1 MEKRWFLLSIISLGL
16 GGFLALVAAIART
29 PAIYKLVPPGYFYHS
44 IIGHVD
50 LAIVGFFSHFYPT
63 ALADKL

>member
-1 MEKRWFLLSIISLGL
+1 MEKKWLLLSVVSLGL

-50 LAIVGFFSHFYPT
+50 LAIVGFFSLLPYCSGR
-63 ALADKL
+63 